1 MGGTAK
7 RRAQDLLAVLSIET
21 GGTSMIV
28 NTYIEDIGMRYRG
41 DTGMRYRG
49 DFWLSNQ
56 PEQRVAGELRVDGE
70 DGARL
75 SLSGSTKHIDF
86 LTGMNSDHT
95 FFGRLGRQPVTVAG
109 TRRVQSGPL
118 GEVWSAE
125 IVLRGA
131 HHAEPASAVYDCAR
145 FEIADIGHWLTQS
158 SGLRLEEADD
168 RPKLSLIYEPMP
180 MPTATT
186 AFGEVKLA
194 QNVRRTG
201 DGVTSLGI
209 EQTWEIEMRFTPAQP
224 LRKILDHCEH
234 MRQLVTFGL
243 GDRVTP
249 RQLTL
254 IISARSAPPE
264 CQTRQHHLYRRG
276 WDPAAPNRDADDP
289 SLLLSF
295 FDEQILGGIA
305 GVAAWLDLAD
315 AHGTAMRQLAA
326 AVETRLPPDMRLVV
340 VCSAAEA
347 YERVA
352 AGNRKGDVRRALRK
366 LVTAETAHDTAML
379 GGMVIG
385 AEGTRERWVSRV
397 VDARNAV
404 VHHGGEGTDPL
415 RLRAYAE
422 HVYLMVLRSLLEET
436 GVPQAAV
443 AQVESEITP
452 PGFVE
457 HGPWRPWPFPLG
469 TSAN

>member
-1 MGGTAK
+1 
-7 RRAQDLLAVLSIET
+7 
-21 GGTSMIV
+21 MIV
-28 NTYIEDIGMRYRG
+28 NTYMG

-49 DFWLSNQ
+49 DFWLSHQ
-56 PEQRVAGELRVDGE
+56 PEHRVAGELRVDGE

-75 SLSGSTKHIDF
+75 SLSGSSKNVG
-86 LTGMNSDHT
+86 LASGMNRDQM
-95 FFGRLGRQPVTVAG
+95 FFGRLSRQRITVAG
-109 TRRVQSGPL
+109 ARMVQSGPL

-125 IVLRGA
+125 SVLRGA
-131 HHAEPASAVYDCAR
+131 HQAEPASAVYDCAR
-145 FEIADIGHWLTQS
+145 FEVADIGHWLTQS
-158 SGLRLEEADD
+158 SGLRVEEADD

-180 MPTATT
+180 MPSAATK
-186 AFGEVKLA
+186 FGEVKLA

-201 DGVTSLGI
+201 DGVISLGI
-209 EQTWEIEMRFTPAQP
+209 EQTWEVEMRFNPAQP

-254 IISARSAPPE
+254 IRARSAPPG
-264 CQTRQHHLYRRG
+264 CRTRQHHLYRRG

-295 FDEQILGGIA
+295 FDEQILGGVA

-315 AHGTAMRQLAA
+315 AYGTAMRQLAA

-352 AGNRKGDVRRALRK
+352 AGNRKGDVRRALHK
-366 LVTAETAHDTAML
+366 LVTAETARDTPML

-385 AEGTRERWVSRV
+385 DEGTRKRWVSRV

-436 GVPQAAV
+436 GVHPAAV

-457 HGPWRPWPFPLG
+457 HGPWRQWPFHRG